1 MTAAIITLVA
11 LLAAA
16 SSGLL
21 VRAGAARARRRAA
34 GFPDASAILVKHPAV
49 TTILKEG
56 EMVLSL
62 PKQAEGLALNAVAAR
77 CWELIDGSRTM
88 AEIGRRVAA
97 DYGVSRHEGLR
108 EARTFARRLK
118 QELLALEAGEQALV
132 HVHVHDVFFGETGGE
147 IFEVR
152 LSENLVV
159 HAASCLRAADGT
171 IQPWRGTALARRRG
185 LRAMK
190 AHRSRE
196 TTLENAVREFE
207 SGWEDCGAGRLLEA
221 EAAFRRCTEAAPSWA
236 NAHYQLGYVCL
247 RLRRNDEAIRCFET
261 TEAISPGYY
270 MVREYLDQ
278 ARRLAAGALSHEAF
292 VLFDRASAAGFR
304 DPDAT
309 IRLARK
315 AIEIT
320 PRYPSAHL
328 ILARAYEKKE
338 RLDLALAELSR
349 TLEMGPDEATLC
361 HALLSRGSI
370 FMAMGRHDQAMREL
384 SKVIEINGST
394 TATRTALATLAQTAP
409 AH

>member
-1 MTAAIITLVA
+1 MTAAILLLIA
-11 LLAAA
+11 LAAA
-16 SSGLL
+16 VRSGLL
-21 VRAGAARARRRAA
+21 FRAGSARARRRAA

-49 TTILKEG
+49 TTILKDG

-77 CWELIDGSRTM
+77 CWELIDGSRTLGD
-88 AEIGRRVAA
+88 IGHRVAA

-118 QELLALEAGEQALV
+118 QELLAPEAREQALV
-132 HVHVHDVFFGETGGE
+132 HVHLHDVFAGEIGEE

-152 LSENLVV
+152 LSENLIV
-159 HAASCLRAADGT
+159 HAALCLRATDGT
-171 IQPWRGTALARRRG
+171 IEPWRGTSRERKRGLAAMKEHRRRE
-185 LRAMK
+185 A
-190 AHRSRE
+190 A
-196 TTLENAVREFE
+196 LEGAVRDFE
-207 SGWEDCGAGRLLEA
+207 SGWEDCGAGRLLDA

-236 NAHYQLGYVCL
+236 NAHYQLGYVSL
-247 RLRRNDEAIRCFET
+247 RLKRQEEAIRCFER

-278 ARRLAAGALSHEAF
+278 ATRIASGALSHEAF
-292 VLFDRASAAGFR
+292 ALFDRASAAGFR

-315 AIEIT
+315 AIEIS

-338 RLDLALAELSR
+338 RLDLALVELSR

-409 AH
+409 TH